1 LKIGGKKM
9 GEGKSKMILWVTV
22 SMLAVIAICAG
33 YTWVA
38 LNWSF
43 STGERAGF
51 VQKFSKKGWVC
62 KTWEGELLMSP
73 IPGTVPEKFLFSVRD
88 DRVAQQLNNSMGKK
102 INLHYEQHKG
112 VPGTCFAETEYF
124 VTAIRIL
131 E

>member
-1 LKIGGKKM
+1 M

-22 SMLAVIAICAG
+22 SILAVIAIFAG
-33 YTWVA
+33 YAWVT

-88 DRVAQQLNNSMGKK
+88 DRVAQQLNISMGKK
-102 INLHYEQHKG
+102 VNLHYEQHKG

-124 VTAIRIL
+124 VTGIRIL

>member
-1 LKIGGKKM
+1 M
-9 GEGKSKMILWVTV
+9 SASKSKIIFWIAVSILAVVAVFAGYAWVT
-22 SMLAVIAICAG
+22 
-33 YTWVA
+33 

-73 IPGTVPEKFLFSVRD
+73 IPGTIPEKFLFSVRD
-88 DRVAQQLNNSMGKK
+88 DKIAQKLNTSMGKK
-102 INLHYEQHKG
+102 VNLHYEQHKG
-112 VPGTCFAETEYF
+112 VPTTCFAETEYF
-124 VTAIRIL
+124 VTDVRII

>member
-1 LKIGGKKM
+1 M
-9 GEGKSKMILWVTV
+9 GASTSRMILWVTV
-22 SMLAVIAICAG
+22 SLLAVIAIFAG
-33 YTWVA
+33 YTWVS

-73 IPGTVPEKFLFSVRD
+73 IPGTVPEKFQFSVRED
-88 DRVAQQLNNSMGKK
+88 KVAQKLNSSMGKK
-102 INLHYEQHKG
+102 VNLHYEQHKG
-112 VPGTCFAETEYF
+112 VPTTCFAETEYF
-124 VTAIRIL
+124 VTDIRII

>member
-1 LKIGGKKM
+1 M
-9 GEGKSKMILWVTV
+9 SASKSKIILWIAA
-22 SMLAVIAICAG
+22 SILAVVAVFAG
-33 YTWVA
+33 YAWVT

-73 IPGTVPEKFLFSVRD
+73 IPGTIPEKFLFSVRD
-88 DRVAQQLNNSMGKK
+88 DKVAQKLNTSMGKK
-102 INLHYEQHKG
+102 VNLHYEQHKG
-112 VPGTCFAETEYF
+112 VPTTCFAETEYF
-124 VTAIRIL
+124 VTDVRII

>member
-1 LKIGGKKM
+1 M
-9 GEGKSKMILWVTV
+9 DEGKSKLVLWVTV
-22 SMLAVIAICAG
+22 SILAVVAIFAG
-33 YTWVA
+33 YAWVT

-73 IPGTVPEKFLFSVRD
+73 IPGTIPEKFLFSVRD

-102 INLHYEQHKG
+102 VNLHYEQHKG
-112 VPGTCFAETEYF
+112 VPGTCFAESEYF
-124 VTAIRIL
+124 VTNIRIL

>member
-1 LKIGGKKM
+1 M
-9 GEGKSKMILWVTV
+9 GEGKSKMMLWVTV
-22 SMLAVIAICAG
+22 CILAAIAVFAG
-33 YTWVA
+33 YVWVT

-88 DRVAQQLNNSMGKK
+88 DKVAQKLNAAMGKK
-102 INLHYEQHKG
+102 VNLHYEQHKG

-124 VTAIRIL
+124 VTEIRIL

>member
-1 LKIGGKKM
+1 M
-9 GEGKSKMILWVTV
+9 SASKSKIILWIAV
-22 SMLAVIAICAG
+22 SILAVVAVFAG
-33 YTWVA
+33 YAWVT

-73 IPGTVPEKFLFSVRD
+73 IPGTIPEKFLFSVRD
-88 DRVAQQLNNSMGKK
+88 DKIAQKLNTSMGKK
-102 INLHYEQHKG
+102 VNLHYEQHKG
-112 VPGTCFAETEYF
+112 VPTTCFAETEYF
-124 VTAIRIL
+124 VTDVRII

>member
-1 LKIGGKKM
+1 M
-9 GEGKSKMILWVTV
+9 GASRSKMILWVAV
-22 SMLAVIAICAG
+22 SMLVVISVFAG
-33 YTWVA
+33 YAWVT

-88 DRVAQQLNNSMGKK
+88 DKVAEKLNNSMGKK

-124 VTAIRIL
+124 VTEIRIL